1 MHAAT
6 WLFTSLSGARVSS
19 SRLRIAVVPR
29 SRACY
34 LSAASGQ
41 WRLSSVPNVRP
52 DTARSMRILQC
63 RRICNEHITSSVSSW
78 R

>member
-34 LSAASGQ
+34 LPVASGQ
-41 WRLSSVPNVRP
+41 WPVASGASPLFPSSQRE
-52 DTARSMRILQC
+52 ARHC
-63 RRICNEHITSSVSSW
+63 AKHAHPAV
-78 R
+78 